1 MQWDDRIGRRL
12 RLKDLHT
19 LQTIAEVGSM
29 AKASNRLALSQPAIS
44 KAVAD
49 MERTIGAA
57 LLERSSRGVELTEC
71 GRLLVERTRV
81 VFDEIRQGVTEI
93 MQMSDPTRGVVRIVT
108 TEPVTAV
115 VSEIIGHLVRK
126 YPRISYHVVVSDKD
140 ALERALRE
148 RTLDVAL
155 TRWSPSPI
163 ADDMATEALFRT
175 PLAVM
180 AERRHPLL
188 RQKRKWRLADL
199 MREQWTLSPPDS
211 FLGRAVVDLFHRHK
225 LPLPPTVVTT
235 ISIYMRLNL
244 LASGRFVTMLP
255 MQIVRHRSNSA
266 WLRALNVDLGDTS
279 APITSVTLKGR
290 RVGGAVKLFQQAS
303 RDVCK
308 AMAGL
313 Q

>member
-29 AKASNRLALSQPAIS
+29 AKASRSLALSQPAIS
-44 KAVAD
+44 KAIAD
-49 MERTIGAA
+49 MEHTVGAA
-57 LLERSSRGVELTEC
+57 LLDRSSRGVELTES

-81 VFDEIRQGVTEI
+81 VFDELRQGVTDI
-93 MQMSDPTRGVVRIVT
+93 VQTSNPASGVVRIGT

-115 VSEIIGHLVRK
+115 VSEIISHLVRK
-126 YPRISYHVVVSDKD
+126 YPGISYHIVVGDRD
-140 ALERALRE
+140 ALEHALRE

-155 TRWSPSPI
+155 TRWASSPI
-163 ADDMATEALFRT
+163 ADDMAAEVLFKT
-175 PLAVM
+175 SLAVM
-180 AERRHPLL
+180 AERQHPLL
-188 RQKRKWRLADL
+188 RRKKKLRLEDL
-199 MREQWTLSPPDS
+199 MGEQWALSPPDS
-211 FLGRAVVDLFHRHK
+211 FLGRTGVDLFRRYG

-244 LASGRFVTMLP
+244 LASSRFVTLLP
-255 MQIVRHRSNSA
+255 IQILRHRSSSA

-279 APITSVTLKGR
+279 APIASLSLKGR

-303 RDVCK
+303 RDVCQ
-308 AMAGL
+308 ALDGL
-313 Q
+313 R